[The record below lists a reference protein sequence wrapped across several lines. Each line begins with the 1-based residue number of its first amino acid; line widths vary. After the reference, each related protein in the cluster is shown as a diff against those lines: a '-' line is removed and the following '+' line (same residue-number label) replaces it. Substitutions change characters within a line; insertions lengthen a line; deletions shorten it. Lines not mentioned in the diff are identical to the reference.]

1 MESVESSLSIDSKR
15 QSGYNMGVMEKKSE
29 IAFFMTVLAG
39 GLWGTSAIF
48 VHYLSPFGFTPV
60 QMVAARGAVSFAGV
74 FLYAIVKERKLFRIR
89 PIELTIYLLIGG
101 ALFFTA
107 FCYYTS
113 MTLTS
118 VATAAMLLGL
128 SPVYVVLF
136 SAVLWR
142 EKMSGLKTAAIIGV
156 LSGGVFVSGVI
167 EGMIFDTLGFFMGLA
182 SGLSYAIYT
191 LLTKYSMM
199 RNFKAGSATLYGFFF
214 MALIAVGICHPA
226 EALRIAS
233 AAPFVT
239 VPLLIGIGLVTYLI
253 PYSLYTVSL
262 KALSSGTVSALGI
275 VEPLSAT
282 LFGTFLFGEKLTV
295 WSVAGIVL
303 ILSSVVLLGKAAVNV
318 GQS

>member
-1 MESVESSLSIDSKR
+1 MYVRAFVFENCGRTVILISVDILDFQSSLSDEIR
-15 QSGYNMGVMEKKSE
+15 QRIQNEIGVPKEQIM
-29 IAFFMTVLAG
+29 V
-39 GLWGTSAIF
+39 SATHI
-48 VHYLSPFGFTPV
+48 H
-60 QMVAARGAVSFAGV
+60 
-74 FLYAIVKERKLFRIR
+74 IR
-89 PIELTIYLLIGG
+89 PIELTVYLLIGS

-156 LSGGVFVSGVI
+156 LAGGVFVSGVI

-199 RNFKAGSATLYGFFF
+199 RNFRAGSATLYGFFF

-282 LFGTFLFGEKLTV
+282 LFGTFLFGEELTV

>member
-1 MESVESSLSIDSKR
+1 MESVESSLSLDSER

-60 QMVAARGAVSFAGV
+60 QMVSARGAVSFAGV

-156 LSGGVFVSGVI
+156 LAGGVFVSGVI
-167 EGMIFDTLGFFMGLA
+167 EGMIFYGACIRSFLCD
-182 SGLSYAIYT
+182 IYIADQIFYDAKFQGR
-191 LLTKYSMM
+191 L
-199 RNFKAGSATLYGFFF
+199 RN
-214 MALIAVGICHPA
+214 
-226 EALRIAS
+226 ALR
-233 AAPFVT
+233 
-239 VPLLIGIGLVTYLI
+239 LLFYGTDCRGH
-253 PYSLYTVSL
+253 
-262 KALSSGTVSALGI
+262 LSSGRSLTNCVS
-275 VEPLSAT
+275 
-282 LFGTFLFGEKLTV
+282 
-295 WSVAGIVL
+295 
-303 ILSSVVLLGKAAVNV
+303 SSVCHRSLTLRNRSCYLSYPVFAVYRIA
-318 GQS
+318 QSAFVRNGICARHC

>member
-1 MESVESSLSIDSKR
+1 MYADYVHINED
-15 QSGYNMGVMEKKSE
+15 YN
-29 IAFFMTVLAG
+29 
-39 GLWGTSAIF
+39 
-48 VHYLSPFGFTPV
+48 
-60 QMVAARGAVSFAGV
+60 
-74 FLYAIVKERKLFRIR
+74 
-89 PIELTIYLLIGG
+89 
-101 ALFFTA
+101 
-107 FCYYTS
+107 
-113 MTLTS
+113 
-118 VATAAMLLGL
+118 
-128 SPVYVVLF
+128 
-136 SAVLWR
+136 
-142 EKMSGLKTAAIIGV
+142 
-156 LSGGVFVSGVI
+156 
-167 EGMIFDTLGFFMGLA
+167 TLGFFMGLA

-199 RNFKAGSATLYGFFF
+199 RNFKAGSATLYSFFF